1 MPVSSPASDRLRGAQ
16 AAALAFGRLFFRYR
30 DLLAPLAFAVT
41 VAVTKPAPFAG
52 RESADL
58 LLDAVGV
65 LLSLSGQALR
75 VLVIG
80 LAYIKRGGRRKT
92 ITADRLV
99 CEGVFAHSRNPLYLG
114 NILMVTGLL
123 VIWNSP
129 WAYLLVF
136 SALLVAFLSVVRAE
150 ERFLLGRFGAEYVEY
165 CKRVPRFFPDF
176 RGFRGTLAQFD
187 FDWRRVIRKEYGT
200 TFAWISVVVALFVL
214 EKVRWQGAAAAIP
227 RVAIGADTWA
237 LAAVLWLTARW
248 LKKTHRIDSA
258 E

>member
-1 MPVSSPASDRLRGAQ
+1 MRGPQ
-16 AAALAFGRLFFRYR
+16 AAALAFGRFFFRYR
-30 DLLAPLAFAVT
+30 DFLAPLAFTVT
-41 VAVTKPAPFAG
+41 VAVTEPVLFAG
-52 RESADL
+52 REAADL
-58 LLDAVGV
+58 SLDGVGV

-129 WAYLLVF
+129 WAYLMVF
-136 SALLVAFLSVVRAE
+136 SVLLVAFLSVVRAE
-150 ERFLLGRFGAEYVEY
+150 ERFLIGRFGAQYVEY
-165 CKRVPRFFPDF
+165 CNRVPRFFPDF
-176 RGFRGTLAQFD
+176 RGFRRTLAEFD

-200 TFAWISVVVALFVL
+200 AFAWFSVVVALFVL
-214 EKVRWQGAAAAIP
+214 EKVRWQGTAAAAP
-227 RVAIGADTWA
+227 RAVVGAGAWA
-237 LAAVLWLTARW
+237 LAAALWLTARW
-248 LKKTHRIDSA
+248 LKKTHRIDST